1 MFQRKKNDDTNNPI
15 KVTSITEFDT
25 DTPRHMIE
33 PINDSMFRVV
43 LVAAKMTTIPASTP
57 GTAPIRIQSG
67 DALQARVII
76 ACRSLL
82 RVLNASYGEI
92 AAVPG

>member
-1 MFQRKKNDDTNNPI
+1 M
-15 KVTSITEFDT
+15 TSITEFDT